1 MVDRENRE
9 DWKRERSL
17 LALGKAVRGDGEPDA
32 SLVSIGD
39 RADPSWREDA
49 ATRHRLARSQREA
62 RTNPS
67 QREALSNPKLS
78 DAVAT
83 DGYQAGYEPASSA
96 QVPPEGGRSAD
107 DYSATR
113 SASSDYA
120 QTTSRSAETAGTTYR
135 PDRISEPYH
144 SGDARASRND
154 GADSQQWKPLI
165 DPMQV
170 VRGVGKSKLLIV
182 ATTILGAGLGIAIAL
197 STPKKYEATT
207 ELIVDPR
214 DLKLTDRDLTQSV
227 VASDATLAIVENQ
240 VRVLTSGTVLNKV
253 VDKLNLVNDPE
264 FNGQGSG
271 GLSVMSLI
279 RSILSRHDGP
289 GGVDETRRRALTVGN
304 LGESLSVERG
314 GKTFVIT
321 VSATTQNGEKSALI
335 ANTMTDVFLQTF
347 GQIQSDTAGRAT
359 DELTARLDELRK
371 GVEAAERK
379 VEDFRATHD
388 LVDAQGHLISDDEM
402 LKLNEQLSVA
412 RARTLELNAR
422 AASARSV
429 DVNSVLTG
437 TLPEEINSNTMSDL
451 RSQYASLKQEADRAA
466 IRFGPRHPELQ
477 ALNAQLAGARDRIA
491 AELRRIGSS
500 LQVDLKRAVHLEQD
514 LASRL
519 AQLKV
524 RSGDVNSDLVSMREL
539 EREAA
544 AKRSVYEQ
552 YLLRAKETGEQKDIN
567 TANINVI
574 SKAFAPLEPN
584 GPSRVVVALAGLL
597 LGFAS
602 GVGLGAMRGAYESL
616 RDTATSRSRRDRSM
630 DERRTPYDDKA
641 YQPAPPPPKPP
652 APQPAAPPPPPP
664 APPPPPPAPPAPVQ
678 QADVTPTEGP
688 GRISALLS
696 KLRKAMSRKQSP
708 QDTIDAGEWVSS
720 FAEGKPT
727 EDLTHPAYSQS
738 AAAFAPLPSAA
749 AAYPPPPFRPGGH
762 VPYPQQ
768 TAQPPLPP
776 HMMPQRSYSGPQA
789 YPYGQP
795 LGLPQAQHWQVPQQ
809 PGYPYPQPM
818 PDAGQMSYPP
828 HPASAPYPQ
837 QPTAPQQAA
846 QPDEPSVEAPR
857 AAEDVERH
865 APIDEIRASLR
876 EFREAVRELTETR
889 ARRRYF

>member
-17 LALGKAVRGDGEPDA
+17 LALGQAVRGDEPDA

-62 RTNPS
+62 R
-67 QREALSNPKLS
+67 NPKLS
-78 DAVAT
+78 DPVAT
-83 DGYQAGYEPASSA
+83 DADHEQASSSY
-96 QVPPEGGRSAD
+96 R
-107 DYSATR
+107 
-113 SASSDYA
+113 A
-120 QTTSRSAETAGTTYR
+120 QTTPRTQIGAAETAGAR
-135 PDRISEPYH
+135 RADHASEPYAA
-144 SGDARASRND
+144 GDASVSRND
-154 GADSQQWKPLI
+154 GMDSQQWKPLI

-182 ATTILGAGLGIAIAL
+182 TTTLLGAALGVTIAL

-264 FNGQGSG
+264 FNGQGGG
-271 GLSVMSLI
+271 GLSIMSLI
-279 RSILSRHDGP
+279 RSVLSRNDGP
-289 GGVDETRRRALTVGN
+289 GGVDDSRRRALAVGN
-304 LGESLSVERG
+304 LAESLSVERG

-437 TLPEEINSNTMSDL
+437 TLPEEINSNSMSDL

-491 AELRRIGSS
+491 SELRRIGSS
-500 LQVDLKRAVHLEQD
+500 LQVDLKRAVQLEQD

-539 EREAA
+539 EREAT

-584 GPSRVVVALAGLL
+584 GPSRVVVALASLL

-602 GVGLGAMRGAYESL
+602 GIGLGAMRGAYESL
-616 RDTATSRSRRDRSM
+616 RDTANSRSRRDHGT
-630 DERRTPYDDKA
+630 DERRTPYEDKA
-641 YQPAPPPPKPP
+641 YRAAPPPAPPQPP
-652 APQPAAPPPPPP
+652 APQPSTPPPASPPPAAPPP
-664 APPPPPPAPPAPVQ
+664 VQ
-678 QADVTPTEGP
+678 QAEVSPAEGP
-688 GRISALLS
+688 GRIGALLS
-696 KLRKAMSRKQSP
+696 RLHKSVSRRPSREEPFDTVEWASAENGGSMQDP
-708 QDTIDAGEWVSS
+708 QYR
-720 FAEGKPT
+720 
-727 EDLTHPAYSQS
+727 AYPQS
-738 AAAFAPLPSAA
+738 APAFEPRQAAATAYPAPL
-749 AAYPPPPFRPGGH
+749 FQPGGH
-762 VPYPQQ
+762 PQQ

-776 HMMPQRSYSGPQA
+776 PMVQQRPYSGPQL
-789 YPYGQP
+789 YPYAQP
-795 LGLPQAQHWQVPQQ
+795 LGYAQP
-809 PGYPYPQPM
+809 PAYPYPQSM
-818 PDAGQMSYPP
+818 PAANAGQQPDPAQPASESYPQP
-828 HPASAPYPQ
+828 PLPQ
-837 QPTAPQQAA
+837 QQAPQPHQRPA
-846 QPDEPSVEAPR
+846 EPSR
-857 AAEDVERH
+857 AAEDAEQQ
-865 APIDEIRASLR
+865 APIEEIRASLR
-876 EFREAVRELTETR
+876 EFREAVRELTESR
-889 ARRRYF
+889 VRRRYF

>member
-17 LALGKAVRGDGEPDA
+17 LALGQAVRGDEPDA

-62 RTNPS
+62 RTNP
-67 QREALSNPKLS
+67 KLS
-78 DAVAT
+78 DPVAT
-83 DGYQAGYEPASSA
+83 DGYQAGYEPASS
-96 QVPPEGGRSAD
+96 VSR
-107 DYSATR
+107 
-113 SASSDYA
+113 A
-120 QTTSRSAETAGTTYR
+120 QTTPPTQSVAAETAGAYR
-135 PDRISEPYH
+135 SDRTSEPYRSGAAPASH
-144 SGDARASRND
+144 SD

-182 ATTILGAGLGIAIAL
+182 TTTILGAALGIAIAL

-279 RSILSRHDGP
+279 RSILSRNDGP
-289 GGVDETRRRALTVGN
+289 GGVDDTRRRALAVGN
-304 LGESLSVERG
+304 LAESLSVERG

-477 ALNAQLAGARDRIA
+477 ALNAQIAGARDRIA

-500 LQVDLKRAVHLEQD
+500 LQVDLKRAVQLEQD

-539 EREAA
+539 EREAS

-602 GVGLGAMRGAYESL
+602 GIGLGAMRGAYESL
-616 RDTATSRSRRDRSM
+616 RDTANSRSRRDRSM
-630 DERRTPYDDKA
+630 DERRTPYEDKA
-641 YQPAPPPPKPP
+641 NRAAPPAAPQPP
-652 APQPAAPPPPPP
+652 APQPSAPPP
-664 APPPPPPAPPAPVQ
+664 APPPPAAPPPVQ
-678 QADVTPTEGP
+678 RTEIAPEEGP

-696 KLRKAMSRKQSP
+696 RLHKAVSRKPSP
-708 QDTIDAGEWVSS
+708 DEPFDTEWVS
-720 FAEGKPT
+720 AENVKPMQ
-727 EDLTHPAYSQS
+727 DPAYPAYPQS
-738 AAAFAPLPSAA
+738 APAFAPRQQVA
-749 AAYPPPPFRPGGH
+749 AAYPPPPFQPGAQA
-762 VPYPQQ
+762 PYAQQ
-768 TAQPPLPP
+768 MAQPPLPP
-776 HMMPQRSYSGPQA
+776 HTVPQRPYSGPQL
-789 YPYGQP
+789 YPYAQP
-795 LGLPQAQHWQVPQQ
+795 LGYTQQ
-809 PGYPYPQPM
+809 PGHTYPQSILAPNAGQQPYPPQAASESYPQP
-818 PDAGQMSYPP
+818 PIP
-828 HPASAPYPQ
+828 
-837 QPTAPQQAA
+837 PQQAP
-846 QPDEPSVEAPR
+846 QRSVEPPQ
-857 AAEDVERH
+857 DVEQQ
-865 APIDEIRASLR
+865 APIEEIRASLR
-876 EFREAVRELTETR
+876 EFREAVRELTESR

>member
-1 MVDRENRE
+1 MVDWKNRE

-17 LALGKAVRGDGEPDA
+17 LALGQAVRGDEEADA
-32 SLVSIGD
+32 APVSIGD
-39 RADPSWREDA
+39 RAHRSWREDA
-49 ATRHRLARSQREA
+49 ATRHRLARSQRETHSA
-62 RTNPS
+62 GD
-67 QREALSNPKLS
+67 ES
-78 DAVAT
+78 DFAT
-83 DGYQAGYEPASSA
+83 PPERPADYASAWPASPND
-96 QVPPEGGRSAD
+96 VERPE
-107 DYSATR
+107 
-113 SASSDYA
+113 
-120 QTTSRSAETAGTTYR
+120 
-135 PDRISEPYH
+135 PDR
-144 SGDARASRND
+144 DAYRSHGEFESHHAREQHGSAND
-154 GADSQQWKPLI
+154 GGDSQQWKPLI

-170 VRGVGKSKLLIV
+170 VRGVAKSKLLIV
-182 ATTILGAGLGIAIAL
+182 TTTIIGAGLGIAIAL

-264 FNGQGSG
+264 FNGQGSSG
-271 GLSVMSLI
+271 FSPMSLI
-279 RSILSRHDGP
+279 RSVLSRHDGP
-289 GGVDETRRRALTVGN
+289 AGVDNERRRALAVGN
-304 LGESLSVERG
+304 LAESLSVERG

-379 VEDFRATHD
+379 VEDFRASHD

-429 DVNSVLTG
+429 DVNSVLAG
-437 TLPEEINSNTMSDL
+437 TLPEEISSNTMSDL
-451 RSQYASLKQEADRAA
+451 RSQYATLKQEADRAA
-466 IRFGPRHPELQ
+466 IRLGPRHPELQ

-491 AELRRIGSS
+491 TELRRIASS
-500 LQVDLKRAVHLEQD
+500 LQVDLKRAVQLEQD

-574 SKAFAPLEPN
+574 SKAFAPLEST
-584 GPSRVVVALAGLL
+584 GPSRAVVVLAGLL

-602 GVGLGAMRGAYESL
+602 GIGLGVMRGAYESL
-616 RDTATSRSRRDRSM
+616 RETATSRSRRDRAM
-630 DERRTPYDDKA
+630 DERRTRYEDKA
-641 YQPAPPPPKPP
+641 YQATPPTSRLKGSPAS
-652 APQPAAPPPPPP
+652 PQTEAAT
-664 APPPPPPAPPAPVQ
+664 AK
-678 QADVTPTEGP
+678 G
-688 GRISALLS
+688 GRVGALLS
-696 KLRKAMSRKQSP
+696 RVRDGLSRKPSAR
-708 QDTIDAGEWVSS
+708 DAGDTPSS
-720 FAEGKPT
+720 EAGPN
-727 EDLTHPAYSQS
+727 PADIGMSPE
-738 AAAFAPLPSAA
+738 ARNPIA
-749 AAYPPPPFRPGGH
+749 RPMA
-762 VPYPQQ
+762 V
-768 TAQPPLPP
+768 
-776 HMMPQRSYSGPQA
+776 
-789 YPYGQP
+789 
-795 LGLPQAQHWQVPQQ
+795 PQAQPSRMQPQGSYPDPRPMPASYGQ
-809 PGYPYPQPM
+809 MPYPPR
-818 PDAGQMSYPP
+818 
-828 HPASAPYPQ
+828 SAPYPL
-837 QPTAPQQAA
+837 QPA
-846 QPDEPSVEAPR
+846 QPLAPSAEPSQGIDP
-857 AAEDVERH
+857 AEFQ
-865 APIDEIRASLR
+865 ASIDEIRASLR
-876 EFREAVRELTETR
+876 EFREAVHELTESRTG
-889 ARRRYF
+889 RRYF

>member
-17 LALGKAVRGDGEPDA
+17 LALGQAVRGDEPDA

-62 RTNPS
+62 R
-67 QREALSNPKLS
+67 NPKLS
-78 DAVAT
+78 DPVAA
-83 DGYQAGYEPASSA
+83 DGDREQAY
-96 QVPPEGGRSAD
+96 R
-107 DYSATR
+107 
-113 SASSDYA
+113 A
-120 QTTSRSAETAGTTYR
+120 QTTPRTQPGAAETAGARRADHT
-135 PDRISEPYH
+135 SEPYTA
-144 SGDARASRND
+144 GDASLSRND
-154 GADSQQWKPLI
+154 GMDSQQWKPLI

-182 ATTILGAGLGIAIAL
+182 TTTLLGAALGITIAL

-264 FNGQGSG
+264 FNGQGGG

-279 RSILSRHDGP
+279 RSILSRNDGP
-289 GGVDETRRRALTVGN
+289 GGVDDSRRRALAVGN
-304 LGESLSVERG
+304 LAESLSVERG

-466 IRFGPRHPELQ
+466 IRLGPRHPELQ
-477 ALNAQLAGARDRIA
+477 AINAQIAGARDRIA
-491 AELRRIGSS
+491 SELRRIGSS
-500 LQVDLKRAVHLEQD
+500 LQVDLKRAVQLEQD

-524 RSGDVNSDLVSMREL
+524 RSGDVNSALVSMREL
-539 EREAA
+539 EREAT

-602 GVGLGAMRGAYESL
+602 GIGLGAMRGAYESL
-616 RDTATSRSRRDRSM
+616 RDTANSRSRRDHGM
-630 DERRTPYDDKA
+630 DERRTPYEDKA
-641 YQPAPPPPKPP
+641 YRAAPPPAPPLPP
-652 APQPAAPPPPPP
+652 APQPSTPPP
-664 APPPPPPAPPAPVQ
+664 ASPPPAVPPPVQ
-678 QADVTPTEGP
+678 QAQASPAESP
-688 GRISALLS
+688 GRIGALLS
-696 KLRKAMSRKQSP
+696 RLHKSVSRRPSREEPFDTVEWASAENGEPTQDP
-708 QDTIDAGEWVSS
+708 QYRAY
-720 FAEGKPT
+720 PR
-727 EDLTHPAYSQS
+727 PAPAFEPRQ
-738 AAAFAPLPSAA
+738 AAAT
-749 AAYPPPPFRPGGH
+749 AYPAPPFQPGGH
-762 VPYPQQ
+762 PQQ

-776 HMMPQRSYSGPQA
+776 PMMTQRPYSGPQL
-789 YPYGQP
+789 YPYAQP
-795 LGLPQAQHWQVPQQ
+795 LGYAQQ
-809 PGYPYPQPM
+809 PGYPYPQSM
-818 PDAGQMSYPP
+818 PAANAGQQPDPAQPASESYPQP
-828 HPASAPYPQ
+828 PVAQ
-837 QPTAPQQAA
+837 QQAPQPHQRSA
-846 QPDEPSVEAPR
+846 EPSRAVED
-857 AAEDVERH
+857 AEQQ
-865 APIDEIRASLR
+865 APIEEIRASLR
-876 EFREAVRELTETR
+876 EFREAVRELTESRT
-889 ARRRYF
+889 RRRYF

>member
-17 LALGKAVRGDGEPDA
+17 LALGQAVRGDDEPDA

-62 RTNPS
+62 
-67 QREALSNPKLS
+67 LSNPKLP
-78 DAVAT
+78 DAVGT

-96 QVPPEGGRSAD
+96 QVPPERGRSAGD
-107 DYSATR
+107 FSVTR
-113 SASSDYA
+113 SASPGYA
-120 QTTSRSAETAGTTYR
+120 HTTSRTGSVAAETAGTYR
-135 PDRISEPYH
+135 PDRTSEPYH
-144 SGDARASRND
+144 SGDARASHND

-271 GLSVMSLI
+271 GLGVMSLI
-279 RSILSRHDGP
+279 RSILTRHDGP
-289 GGVDETRRRALTVGN
+289 GGVDDTRRRALAVGN
-304 LGESLSVERG
+304 LAESLSVERG

-466 IRFGPRHPELQ
+466 IRLGPRHPELQ

-491 AELRRIGSS
+491 AELQRIGSS
-500 LQVDLKRAVHLEQD
+500 LQVDLKRAVQLEQD

-539 EREAA
+539 EREAT

-602 GVGLGAMRGAYESL
+602 GVGLGVMRGAYESL
-616 RDTATSRSRRDRSM
+616 RDTATSRSRRERGM
-630 DERRTPYDDKA
+630 DERRMPYEDKP
-641 YQPAPPPPKPP
+641 YQAAPPTPPKPP
-652 APQPAAPPPPPP
+652 APQPAAPPPPAPP
-664 APPPPPPAPPAPVQ
+664 APPPPVQ
-678 QADVTPTEGP
+678 QAEITPDEGP

-696 KLRKAMSRKQSP
+696 MLRKAMSRKQSP
-708 QDTIDAGEWVSS
+708 EDTVDTGEWVSP
-720 FAEGKPT
+720 FADGKPT

-738 AAAFAPLPSAA
+738 TEAFAPRQPAA

-776 HMMPQRSYSGPQA
+776 HMVPQRPYSGPQA

-795 LGLPQAQHWQVPQQ
+795 IGYPQAQPWQVPQQ
-809 PGYPYPQPM
+809 PGYPYPQPG
-818 PDAGQMSYPP
+818 PHAGQLPYPP
-828 HPASAPYPQ
+828 QPASAPYPQ
-837 QPTAPQQAA
+837 QPTSPQQAA
-846 QPDEPSVEAPR
+846 QPHEPSVEAPR
-857 AAEDVERH
+857 AAEDVEQH

-889 ARRRYF
+889 TRRRYF